1 MRRPGLQPD
10 AAAVDAA
17 GAFGPE
23 RQASGI
29 SPLRRIICAS
39 DLSEGADEAIR
50 QAGIL
55 SRDYGASLE
64 VLHVAPSPDA
74 RLRGLSH
81 LGRHPRARTVSAA
94 PDLTKVEA
102 LRERAREELVSRV
115 ASLTLSSPKETR
127 VLVTE
132 GVPAVVILHRAD
144 EIGADL
150 IVVGGKGRTDLRMQ
164 HLGEVAEKVVRH
176 AHLSVLVARRGP
188 GSGKVLAATDLSDPS
203 LPAITSAAEEAR
215 RRGARL
221 IVVHNVDPEMNA
233 FGPVLQFFPAD
244 FMADLGRGAQDRLH
258 EVLRMLGV
266 AAEAVI
272 TRGPASASILRLA
285 ESLPADLVVVGN
297 AGGAGLANALV
308 GSVAERVVRW
318 APCSVLVVR
327 GHN

>member
-1 MRRPGLQPD
+1 MGTRARPD

-17 GAFGPE
+17 GASGPE
-23 RQASGI
+23 REAWSVT
-29 SPLRRIICAS
+29 PLRRIICAS

-55 SRDYGASLE
+55 SRAYGASLE
-64 VLHVAPSPDA
+64 VLHVAPRPDA
-74 RLRGLSH
+74 RPRGLSH
-81 LGRHPRARTVSAA
+81 LGRHTRARTSAE
-94 PDLTKVEA
+94 TV
-102 LRERAREELVSRV
+102 RERAQEELASRV
-115 ASLTLSSPKETR
+115 ASLNLASPKETR

-132 GVPAVVILHRAD
+132 GSPYAAISRRAD

-150 IVVGGKGRTDLRMQ
+150 IVVGDKRRTDLRMQ

-176 AHLSVLVARRGP
+176 AHRSVLVARHGP

-221 IVVHNVDPEMNA
+221 IVVHNVDPELNA
-233 FGPVLQFFPAD
+233 FGPALQFFPD
-244 FMADLGRGAQDRLH
+244 DLIADLGRRAQDRLQ
-258 EVLRMLGV
+258 EVLRRLGV
-266 AAEAVI
+266 TAEAVI

-285 ESLPADLVVVGN
+285 EDLPADLVVVGN
-297 AGGAGLANALV
+297 SGGAGLANALV

-327 GHN
+327 RHN